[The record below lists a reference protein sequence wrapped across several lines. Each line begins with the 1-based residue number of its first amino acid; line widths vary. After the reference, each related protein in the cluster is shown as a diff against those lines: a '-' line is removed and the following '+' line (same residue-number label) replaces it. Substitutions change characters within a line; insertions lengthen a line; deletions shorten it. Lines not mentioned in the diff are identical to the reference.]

1 MSAVLAN
8 LAGDVIARFRREGQG
23 AVRDATEEGMRITE
37 AMITAARSRI
47 RITTRW
53 AGRPGTR
60 LHHAGH
66 ISLLVAPFTDRRGVA
81 GGYWSLRV
89 ELPTRERVG
98 GSGAGRAGDVAR
110 RQFPQA
116 GRPRFQ
122 RGLFAYRALV
132 VGAIIGVAASD
143 IAGST
148 VPCRLKPQRLAQRGI
163 DPGLPSGPRLTELR
177 HHVGIEPHA
186 EDSKRS

>member
-60 LHHAGH
+60 L
-66 ISLLVAPFTDRRGVA
+66 SDSSPLP
-81 GGYWSLRV
+81 WSH
-89 ELPTRERVG
+89 E
-98 GSGAGRAGDVAR
+98 
-110 RQFPQA
+110 
-116 GRPRFQ
+116 
-122 RGLFAYRALV
+122 
-132 VGAIIGVAASD
+132 
-143 IAGST
+143 
-148 VPCRLKPQRLAQRGI
+148 
-163 DPGLPSGPRLTELR
+163 
-177 HHVGIEPHA
+177 
-186 EDSKRS
+186 